1 MNLCEAVSI
10 FIAGIVVV
18 TALFDGLRL
27 LSPRAVRPLFWSG
40 AAPKR
45 RSGKMSHSPLVARR

>member
-10 FIAGIVVV
+10 FIAAIVVV

-27 LSPRAVRPLFWSG
+27 LSPRAVRPLFVSG
-40 AAPKR
+40 SR
-45 RSGKMSHSPLVARR
+45 RNVTVE